1 MVDLPDYNKI
11 TFKENPPIPLE
22 EIVPD
27 TSPQA
32 LDLLCKFLVYP
43 SKQRCSA
50 KQVDLIFIHFFVD
63 ATQMILDFIKK
74 KGKKW
79 EQCKCY
85 FLSVL
90 L

>member
-11 TFKENPPIPLE
+11 TFKENPAIPLE

-32 LDLLCKFLVYP
+32 IDLLYQFLVYP

-50 KQVDLIFIHFFVD
+50 RQVKGQWRCSGVGD
-63 ATQMILDFIKK
+63 AEYGVPQGSI
-74 KGKKW
+74 
-79 EQCKCY
+79 
-85 FLSVL
+85 
-90 L
+90 